1 MPVDQLAASVCRP
14 LCPAPVQERGQ
25 GAEQVL
31 EVEEERGGG
40 EEVEHRAQ
48 QQPEPHVVSS
58 VRGDWRQS
66 ERRILQVL
74 CFIIRLHLARMCC
87 SAIPGH
93 QPRWNTSCFYGTAH
107 CPGAAGPSEQAP
119 VHVMT

>member
-48 QQPEPHVVSS
+48 QQPEPHPVCG
-58 VRGDWRQS
+58 VRGAGG
-66 ERRILQVL
+66 
-74 CFIIRLHLARMCC
+74 LA
-87 SAIPGH
+87 G
-93 QPRWNTSCFYGTAH
+93 
-107 CPGAAGPSEQAP
+107 E
-119 VHVMT
+119 